1 MIFRSRPMYM
11 YYIIYFIKSI
21 ITCIH
26 VLTYRLEHS
35 YLLKQPLKLRKLH
48 TTSEYVFAT
57 SGLRTNVIPT
67 RSSHWTQCSFN
78 HRFCALMHQSNRI
91 CSWWPIALY
100 QRISL
105 LQTNIWRSFL
115 RGQFVPFK
123 SWHIMRYQ
131 ILSQWTSVQIT
142 SAPSAKCL

>member
-48 TTSEYVFAT
+48 TTSEYVFQHLVF
-57 SGLRTNVIPT
+57 GPM
-67 RSSHWTQCSFN
+67 SFLQEV
-78 HRFCALMHQSNRI
+78 HIEPSAVSIIVFCALMHQSNRI

-142 SAPSAKCL
+142 SASSAKCL